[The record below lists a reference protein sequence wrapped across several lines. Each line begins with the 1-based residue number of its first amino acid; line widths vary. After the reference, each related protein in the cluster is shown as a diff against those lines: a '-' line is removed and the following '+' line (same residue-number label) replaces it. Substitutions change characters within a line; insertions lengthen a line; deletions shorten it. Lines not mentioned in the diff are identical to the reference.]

1 MHVNMSLKRELHR
14 NLFPIKFCVADGP
27 GRNSPAHLLK
37 FIHRVY
43 KDLVQ
48 RIAAAA
54 AAAAALEARAT
65 RMLTVQGWFWII
77 FTSVS
82 GPISEIA
89 VYSDFIS
96 IDHGELM
103 FMIVFLVVN

>member
-1 MHVNMSLKRELHR
+1 MDLVGTVSNFPAIRNM
-14 NLFPIKFCVADGP
+14 FPTSV
-27 GRNSPAHLLK
+27 LLESFLPM